1 MAWHVVMVM
10 ANFVKDID
18 NNDDGDND
26 ENEEKL

>member
-1 MAWHVVMVM
+1 MAWHAVMVM
-10 ANFVKDID
+10 VNFVKDID